1 MRIRR
6 LLLVATMLSSM
17 AVAAACTGDDDDDDG
32 SSPSPTGSATPFD
45 AVGCQIVWIS
55 RDPPTQSNIIDYY
68 VVDAPIGTWVT
79 GTAQFFQGDTT
90 GLTNVTGAF
99 QNDFNIATD
108 TAVEAMVATSGEFQL
123 TVAGTGA
130 GESVSFTDLVAQ
142 EYFLIDSAQNL
153 AESQGDSGT
162 GQFNGTWTPPGS
174 TTVVEGS
181 GTIDIL
187 YRGSSLTMGQ
197 TLSYALC
204 YDTGSSFTTMTR
216 EQRIREAG
224 RRAGALLSR

>member
-6 LLLVATMLSSM
+6 LLLLATLLSSM
-17 AVAAACTGDDDDDDG
+17 AVAAACTGDDDDDGG
-32 SSPSPTGSATPFD
+32 SPTPTGSPTPFN
-45 AVGCQIVWIS
+45 AVGCQIVWVT

-68 VVDAPIGTWVT
+68 IVDAPIGTWVT

-90 GLTNVTGAF
+90 GVTNVTGAF

-108 TAVEAMVATSGEFQL
+108 DGVEAMAATSGDFRL
-123 TVAGTGA
+123 TVADTNA
-130 GESVSFTDLVAQ
+130 GSAVSFDDLVAQ
-142 EYFLIDSAQNL
+142 EYFVIDSANNF

-162 GQFNGTWTPPGS
+162 GSFSGTWTPPGS
-174 TTVVEGS
+174 STVVEGS
-181 GTIDIL
+181 GTIDVL
-187 YRGSSLTMGQ
+187 YHGSSLVMGQ

-204 YDTGSSFTTMTR
+204 YDAGSSFTTMSR
-216 EQRIREAG
+216 EQKIRAAG